1 MIYQCLLLSCNDLN
15 VTHVDFSI
23 PYSCCNCELAM
34 RSVLLAQLLMAN
46 HEISSGFSSTK
57 CWHINIFVMQIT
69 SLFCATFLVRP
80 DIRGNFPEC
89 LVGTQHSGKFGT
101 SSLNV
106 WDGLENSGKFWTTSL
121 NVGSGP
127 EILGNMSLNV
137 GSGLAFIKKQTAKKH
152 FIKKNH

>member
-57 CWHINIFVMQIT
+57 WWHINIFVMQIT
-69 SLFCATFLVRP
+69 SFFVQHFGSDPTF
-80 DIRGNFPEC
+80 G
-89 LVGTQHSGKFGT
+89 
-101 SSLNV
+101 
-106 WDGLENSGKFWTTSL
+106 
-121 NVGSGP
+121 
-127 EILGNMSLNV
+127 EISLNV
-137 GSGLAFIKKQTAKKH
+137 GSGLNIQGNSGPLPWMFGMALKILGNSGPLPWMLGLDPRFGEISLNVGSGRAFIKKTNNNKTFH
-152 FIKKNH
+152 